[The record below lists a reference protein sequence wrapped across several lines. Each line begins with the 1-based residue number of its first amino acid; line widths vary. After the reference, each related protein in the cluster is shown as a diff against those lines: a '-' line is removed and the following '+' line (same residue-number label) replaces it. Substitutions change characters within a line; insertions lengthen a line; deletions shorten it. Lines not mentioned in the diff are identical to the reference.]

1 MKELKESLLGK
12 TNDKVATAKNDI
24 KKLKYFGGFFDVD
37 YTSLIYVTPRNVGK
51 MSLRA
56 LKKHIVPDVV
66 VEDVE
71 NTLRYAQ
78 TKAVALVNYL
88 YGLSIDD
95 FNIDWRELC
104 TNTDVRKK
112 FGELLETKMI
122 ENGVF
127 GMGEYYVY
135 VQPYHKHYAAEL
147 CITFVR
153 NDKWSEFTLGFNKR
167 K

>member
-12 TNDKVATAKNDI
+12 TTDKVGSAKANV

-37 YTSLIYVTPRNVGK
+37 YTSLIYVSPRNVAK

-71 NTLRYAQ
+71 NTLRFAQ
-78 TKAVALVNYL
+78 TKAVALANYL

-95 FNIDWRELC
+95 FNIDWSELT
-104 TNTDVRKK
+104 TNSECRKK
-112 FGELLETKMI
+112 FAELLETKMI
-122 ENGVF
+122 EQGVF
-127 GMGEYYVY
+127 RMGDYYVY
-135 VQPYHKHYAAEL
+135 AQPYKHHYAAEL

-153 NDKWSEFTLGFNKR
+153 NDKWSEFTLGFNER

>member
-12 TNDKVATAKNDI
+12 TTDKVGSAKANV

-37 YTSLIYVTPRNVGK
+37 YTSLIYVAPRNVAK

-56 LKKHIVPDVV
+56 LKKHMVPDVV

-78 TKAVALVNYL
+78 TKAVALANYL
-88 YGLSIDD
+88 YGLNIDD
-95 FNIDWRELC
+95 FNIDWSELR
-104 TNTDVRKK
+104 TNADVRKK

-122 ENGVF
+122 EQGVF
-127 GMGEYYVY
+127 RMGDYYVY
-135 VQPYHKHYAAEL
+135 VQPYKNYCAGEL

-153 NDKWSEFTLGFNKR
+153 NDKWSEFTLGFNER